1 MQGEK
6 IEILVI
12 EDDRA
17 QVALI
22 TETLASEQRQQYS
35 VHHVSYLAQ
44 GLEALE
50 QRSFDCVLADLGLPD
65 SQGLETAL
73 SIRRFAKEVPIVVLT
88 VLDDED
94 AALKALDMNIQDYL
108 IKGEINGAL
117 LTRSIRYAIQRH
129 AVAAKLAES
138 EERLRF
144 ASTAAKIGMWH
155 WDLVKDELIVDDK
168 SKELLGFASDSRPTY
183 QEINRNIHPED
194 RERVENAV
202 QRAIWENEEYTEELR
217 ILLPDGGVRWIVSK
231 GRAHYDERGKPLR
244 ADGINMDITKQKQ
257 GEEAL
262 RASELKFSRI
272 FRAVPALI
280 IVSTMKEGTIV
291 DANQNALETLGYERD
306 ELVGHNVFELNLWE
320 DPATRYSII
329 EDLVNGRPVENV
341 EVRYLCKAARRIT
354 GLLSAELIEVEGEQC
369 ALMLVRDITARKEA
383 EEALLLA
390 KEEWERTFNT
400 VPDLISILD
409 MNNRIVRIN
418 AAMAEKLGKNPEACI
433 GLPCYTVFH
442 QTEMP
447 PESCPHVK
455 AVSEAR
461 QQITELQQAGSD
473 TWFLVSYTPLLDA
486 EGNPSGIVHV
496 ARDITERKLAE
507 RRIEQLNAELAAR
520 ADDLVAA
527 NRELEAFNYT
537 AAHDLRQP
545 LNVIYGNVQ
554 AIEILCGK
562 HVGEEC
568 RGYLNEIRQGIRR
581 MTQLLDALLNFSR
594 MSRIEPQR
602 ATVDLSSIARSIAKE
617 LKDSDPGRDAMFR
630 IADAVAVNGD
640 PALLEIVL
648 RNLLGN
654 AWKYTGMQEQA
665 AVIEFGATRME
676 GREVYFVRDNG
687 PGFETS
693 DAEKLF
699 APFQRLPGTQSVRG
713 FGIGLATVQRI
724 VTRHGGKIWAEGTP
738 GKGAT
743 FYFTLN

>member
-6 IEILVI
+6 IIELLLI
-12 EDDRA
+12 EDDWA

-22 TETLASEQRQQYS
+22 TDTLASEQRQLYS
-35 VHHVSYLAQ
+35 VHHVSYLAE

-50 QRSFDCVLADLGLPD
+50 RKSFDCVVADLGLPD

-73 SIRRFAKEVPIVVLT
+73 TIRRFAKEVPIVVLT
-88 VLDDED
+88 VLDDEE

-108 IKGEINGAL
+108 IKGEINGAV

-138 EERLRF
+138 EESLRF
-144 ASTAAKIGMWH
+144 ASEAADIGMWH
-155 WDLVKDELIVDDK
+155 WDLVKEEMIFDAK
-168 SKELLGFASDSRPTY
+168 SKELFGFAPDSSPTH
-183 QEINRNIHPED
+183 QEAKRRVHPED
-194 RERVENAV
+194 RERIDRAV
-202 QRAIWENEEYTEELR
+202 SRAWRENEEYSEEMR
-217 ILLPDGGVRWIVSK
+217 IQLPDGSLRWIVSK
-231 GRAHYDERGKPLR
+231 GRAYYDETGRPLR
-244 ADGINMDITKQKQ
+244 ADGINMDITKRKQ

-272 FRAVPALI
+272 FSAVPALI
-280 IVSTMKEGTIV
+280 IVSTVREGSIIDV
-291 DANQNALETLGYERD
+291 NQNALDTLGYDRD
-306 ELVGHNVFELNLWE
+306 ELVGKNLFELNLWVH
-320 DPATRYSII
+320 PPNRQRLI
-329 EDLVNGRPVENV
+329 EDLVNRQPVADI
-341 EVRYLCKAARRIT
+341 EVRYLCKAGRRIT

-390 KEEWERTFNT
+390 KEEWERTFDT
-400 VPDLISILD
+400 VPDLIAILD

-418 AAMAEKLGKNPEACI
+418 AAMAERIGKKPEACI

-447 PESCPHVK
+447 PESCPHVR
-455 AVSEAR
+455 AVSESR
-461 QQITELQQAGSD
+461 QQITEVQQVGTG
-473 TWFLVSYTPLLDA
+473 TWFLVSYTPLVDA
-486 EGNPSGIVHV
+486 EGKPAGVVHV
-496 ARDITERKLAE
+496 ARDITQRKLAE

-520 ADDLVAA
+520 ADDLEAA
-527 NRELEAFNYT
+527 NSELEAFNYT

-545 LNVIYGNVQ
+545 LGVIDGNCQ

-562 HVGEEC
+562 HITDDC
-568 RGYLNEIRQGIRR
+568 RGFLHEIRQGIKR

-594 MSRIEPQR
+594 MSRVEPQR
-602 ATVDLSSIARSIAKE
+602 AKVDLSGIAHGVAKE
-617 LKDSDPGRDAMFR
+617 LKETDSGRDATFV
-630 IADAVAVNGD
+630 IAEGVQVNAD

-654 AWKYTGMQEQA
+654 AWKYTGTVA
-665 AVIEFGATRME
+665 HAVIEFGHAE
-676 GREVYFVRDNG
+676 ANGKNIYFVQDNG
-687 PGFETS
+687 PGFDMA

-699 APFQRLPGTQSVRG
+699 APFQRLPGTQAVRG

-724 VTRHGGKIWAEGTP
+724 IARHGGKIWAEGTP

-743 FYFTLN
+743 FYFTVN